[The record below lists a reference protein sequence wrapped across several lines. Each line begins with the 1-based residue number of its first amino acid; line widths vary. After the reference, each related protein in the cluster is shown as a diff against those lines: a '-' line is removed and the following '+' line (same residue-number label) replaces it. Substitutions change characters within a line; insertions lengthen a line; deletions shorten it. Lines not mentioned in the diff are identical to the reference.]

1 MESYRLMEQS
11 REGLSASSIRVLIFD
26 STKMGCQLLA
36 HMLEGS
42 SYNVKVVGSS
52 TEASFENGA
61 SLPEADIALVSVN
74 AGDGPGTRFKL
85 LREIRLSRPT
95 VRCIMLLDRCDR
107 DQVVES
113 FSSGVMGIC
122 GRDESCDLLC
132 KCIDRVHH
140 GQVWANSEQLHYV
153 LETFCAGNRIRFTDA
168 RGNALL
174 TQREETIVYQ
184 VAEGLRNREIAEQ
197 LQLSEHTVRN
207 YLFRIFEKLGIS
219 SRSELILYTLE
230 QRRKGALG
238 Q

>member
-1 MESYRLMEQS
+1 MESHSLMEQTK
-11 REGLSASSIRVLIFD
+11 ELSSSSPIRVLIFD

-42 SYNVKVVGSS
+42 TYNVKVVGSVTES
-52 TEASFENGA
+52 TLENTD
-61 SLPEADIALVSVN
+61 SLPEADIALISVN
-74 AGDGPGTRFKL
+74 SSDGPGSRFKL
-85 LREIRLSRPT
+85 LREVRQSRPA

-107 DQVVES
+107 EQVVES

-122 GRDESCDLLC
+122 GRDESCDVLC

-140 GQVWANSEQLHYV
+140 GQVWANSEQLRYV

-168 RGNALL
+168 RGNAML
-174 TQREETIVYQ
+174 TQREESIVYQ

-197 LQLSEHTVRN
+197 LKLSEHTVRN

-230 QRRKGALG
+230 QRRKGAIG